1 MRIHLLVYII
11 VVVTEYK
18 VLCQSGGFNE
28 WSGFGPCSRTCG
40 GGIQSRHRS
49 CIETRRIESCQG
61 KKTEYRTCNTQDCPT
76 GSGDFRAAQCSEYD
90 SIPLDGKSYKWLPYY
105 GGAESTHC
113 QLYCVAEQEYFFH
126 KLSDKVIDGTPC
138 NQETRN
144 VCVNGKCRGVGCD
157 RVLDS
162 TKVEDKCGECDGR
175 NRNCK
180 TVTGT
185 LGHKGQNRVL
195 RIPSNAR
202 SIKITSQKPGK
213 SYLAIQ
219 KGTESLT
226 LVGLTFEYHVT
237 SEGRGTQKLTAAGP
251 TNDTVIVTIMKPKRE
266 HVIYHYQYSIATNN
280 RVQSW
285 RDEKSRQSADTI
297 PGDATGRYVWLTG
310 HWTVC
315 DKNCGEGV
323 QRRAVSC
330 MDTKNPK
337 VVRQV
342 YCNGINPPPSQQ
354 KCMGKIC
361 NDSATINVQWDN
373 GEWGPC
379 SSSCGLGEQSKSVFC
394 RAYRSDGFNF
404 VTNDAKCLEA
414 YPIKPVYMRSCN
426 DHVNCP
432 EWQTTAWSKCSK
444 KCGIGEQT
452 RRVYCRG
459 PDPSGDRNILPS
471 SACSP
476 LDRPLERKSCFD
488 SIRCQEGPIGE
499 LEIARIEIKRGQP
512 RCRNS
517 LYGCCPDGYTSATG
531 YSYRGCQRGR
541 CSIVLMGILP
551 LQVIVIEDVKEDPVG
566 QCEPFDFDMCIG
578 IGYDKTF
585 VPSIGPGIDP
595 KQQIEAQFKLV
606 MPLIKTG
613 CSEKFR
619 FFMCS
624 FFMPKCEDG
633 LYSITRPCQE
643 VCTSVRS
650 SCEESLQKLG
660 VLWPEDLDCSQLVS
674 EKDNN
679 QQCLQA
685 PETELPQ
692 FKFNET
698 LDISSTANGSEI
710 RENTDSNLDLNI
722 ATNFSDNTSYSS
734 EISLSESS
742 LDENMTVTSENKRDP
757 YYPNFSSGNK
767 EITVEV
773 DTTPENV
780 QEQTPAGHDNVYE
793 VSGHVGIGGGH
804 TRPHSGSLCEPL
816 HSGMC
821 KQFGYTETKMPNFA
835 GHSSLLEATL
845 DQSTYIS
852 VIYTGCSSELAF
864 LICSVFTP
872 ACKEHSP
879 EPVPPCRSVCLNV
892 KKECSTIMKTIGMP
906 WPAELNCLNFPMAHE
921 KTCLMGSADIFRVQR
936 QVKPKTVEKTQT
948 FVVTTNSTVK
958 KGGTSITGGSTSETC
973 LKNPEAGSCNNYT
986 VRWYYN
992 QTEKDCRMFWFGGC
1006 DPGENNFL
1014 TQDVCKNTCSQTKTV
1029 KTVVIDTA
1037 RCRQKQDRGQCTK
1050 YKVQWYYNYNDKL
1063 CQRFWYGGCRGNT
1076 NRFESEE
1083 ACKAACTS
1091 KVIDKGTN
1099 GNTGTD
1105 HGTNGGGHSG
1115 TDHGTDHGTN
1125 GGTHGGIDNSR
1136 NTDIC
1141 RLPSELGRCRK
1152 YIVKYFHNATTGQ
1165 CTRFWYGGCDGNANR
1180 FDTKEDCEARCTTTV
1195 TTVAPL
1201 PTTKPGKCPKLSIS
1215 NIGSCVQAC
1224 RRDVDCDGNQ
1234 KCCSNGC
1241 GTTCQDPEDSYLL
1254 TPPVNIRADIV
1265 RDNTAFVTWRD
1276 VDAADATERRLYSV
1290 RYRQLVA
1297 GTESQYTI
1305 VNTTAQQVYITGLSQ
1320 GQQYEFSVKVIQ
1332 GTKFSLWSISAYNT
1346 TRAGRGYKAGEC
1358 PPLTAGTGGIC
1369 VEGCSSDYDCTGT
1382 QKCCSNGCGHTCQE
1396 PNIVEVAPETTDAP
1410 QTSAQ
1415 FCNLE
1420 AERGS
1425 CTEYKIKWS
1434 FSGKDGRCK
1443 RFWYG
1448 GCKGNRN
1455 NFDSEEDCDA
1465 ACRRSV
1471 TVQDI
1476 CQLPQAHGP
1485 CKAAHRRWHFDQT
1498 TKDCTEFL
1506 YGGCRGNENR
1516 FRTRAE
1522 CLIRCGSDETKLKV
1536 NALHAMDKSYNK
1548 ITLKWDPPMMSKE
1561 VRQYRLS
1568 YMGERYYRDQV
1579 QRDSVSVIDIPGSVS
1594 SYSINGLKP
1603 STQYRFNLTAILGDG
1618 RRGPTEQIVADTM
1631 AETPEYK
1638 AGECPRVELTSNINP
1653 DCARLCQTD
1662 YDCAGNLKCC
1672 RDVCGMSCQ
1681 APRPTET
1688 VRLCFEAMWGCCL
1701 DGVSVAQGPNYQGC
1715 PDACQGTEYGC
1726 CEDGVTQATGPNKD
1740 GCEVGS
1746 GDEDNFCEQSVYQCC
1761 ADGITPAQGPNKEG
1775 CPEYTIV
1782 TERPDLGPVCQ
1793 QPEKRGSCS
1802 DYTVKYFFNTTSSK
1816 CERFWYGGCQG
1827 NQNNFD
1833 SDEECKAAC
1842 VQKVTETLP
1851 VCQQPKKTGRCRGYF
1866 KNYFYNKDT
1875 RQCEQF
1881 IYGGCDGND
1890 NNFETE
1896 VECER
1901 RCRTGGQ
1908 ITNDRCQLPYD
1919 VGPCKGN
1926 IPRWYHDVRRGEC
1939 VEFGWGGCEGNLNN
1953 FIDKETCLSNCSSI
1967 VIPSTTDVCRL
1978 PSETG
1983 RCRASIPRWFYDYNN
1998 GQCRQFTYGG
2008 CEGNQNNFDTQ
2019 QECES
2024 MCSRQRVCQ
2033 PYVEPSI
2040 QCLAYFKR
2048 YRYAAETGDCE
2059 EFIYGGCHGN
2069 SNNFETMEACR
2080 GKCAPGVTDPKTYDN
2095 ICALRPEVGKCRG
2108 RDIKW
2113 FYNSTSVRCERFYY
2127 GGCDGN
2133 PNRFDS
2139 EEECDSFCN
2148 NEGSGEV
2155 TIVDPDK
2162 TVDSSYCHLPKE
2174 SGDCENSFPAW
2185 YYDHLDGVC
2194 KEFVFGG
2201 CGGNKNRFTSRDVCE
2216 SSCSREAVCRL
2227 PPVTGRCRASYPRYY
2242 YDLRTGRCTQFTYG
2256 GCEGNAN
2263 NFKTRESCGSKCGDA
2278 YTPDVTIQP
2287 PVITEQCRQQK
2298 DYGDCNG
2305 QEVMYYFDNTIN
2317 DCRPFWYSG
2326 CGGNKNR
2333 FQNSTRCRRVCR
2345 DDYTNEVIPV
2355 TPAPRPT
2362 TTTPVPTIDTNV
2374 VITGDECEEDSE
2386 RGTCTNYT
2394 VRWYYNRGDKR
2405 CTRFWYGG
2413 CAGNGNR
2420 FVTEADCEKR
2430 CINKGIYPT
2439 ARPTLRPRPTS
2450 RPLPQRPCDNSP
2462 WGCCPDGITEAQDFY
2477 FSNCRVYTGTEL
2489 GNLVDGNST
2498 VIVERPDRNLFIEC
2512 GGPQGTVSWYK
2523 NGILITSDRRY
2534 TVYENGSILITTL
2547 TKEDSAVYACR
2558 VDDGIHKA
2566 IVRRFRV
2573 QIEVPITIFPTPATI
2588 VVRPGDNAFL
2598 HCQAY
2603 GSPQPTITWT
2613 KSGQSVANTGR
2624 YYVYPNGTLIIT
2636 DTQQADIDDYT
2647 CTARNGQ
2654 ASPVQRLVRLSLQDS
2669 VSARIK
2675 PVEGRIREGDTL
2687 YMICDGQGYPP
2698 PTVRW
2703 EKMGV
2708 ELVTT
2713 GRMTVNGAN
2722 LRITSVTLDDTG
2734 TYTCVANNAEEKSED
2749 SKSIQVIPKD
2759 VELPECR
2766 DSASLTMCR
2775 LIVRAGLCGYT
2786 DYSKQCCYSCD
2797 QSKLR
2802 G

>member
-49 CIETRRIESCQG
+49 CIETRRTESCRG

-105 GGAESTHC
+105 GGVESTQC

-162 TKVEDKCGECDGR
+162 TKVEDKCGACDGR
-175 NRNCK
+175 DRNCK

-213 SYLAIQ
+213 SYLAVQ

-226 LVGLTFEYHVT
+226 LVGNIGQNGKVMLVLQGLTFEYHVT

-251 TNDTVIVTIMKPKRE
+251 TNDTVIVTVMKPKRE

-280 RVQSW
+280 GVQSW
-285 RDEKSRQSADTI
+285 RDEKSRQAADTMR
-297 PGDATGRYVWLTG
+297 GDATGRYVWLTG

-315 DKNCGEGV
+315 DKDCGEGV

-330 MDTKNPK
+330 MDTRNPK

-354 KCMGKIC
+354 KCRGKIC

-379 SSSCGLGEQSKSVFC
+379 SSSCGLGEQSKPVFC

-432 EWQTTAWSKCSK
+432 EWQTTVWSKCSK

-499 LEIARIEIKRGQP
+499 LERGQP

-531 YSYRGCQRGR
+531 YSYRGCRR
-541 CSIVLMGILP
+541 
-551 LQVIVIEDVKEDPVG
+551 
-566 QCEPFDFDMCIG
+566 
-578 IGYDKTF
+578 
-585 VPSIGPGIDP
+585 
-595 KQQIEAQFKLV
+595 A
-606 MPLIKTG
+606 
-613 CSEKFR
+613 
-619 FFMCS
+619 
-624 FFMPKCEDG
+624 
-633 LYSITRPCQE
+633 
-643 VCTSVRS
+643 
-650 SCEESLQKLG
+650 
-660 VLWPEDLDCSQLVS
+660 
-674 EKDNN
+674 
-679 QQCLQA
+679 
-685 PETELPQ
+685 
-692 FKFNET
+692 
-698 LDISSTANGSEI
+698 
-710 RENTDSNLDLNI
+710 
-722 ATNFSDNTSYSS
+722 
-734 EISLSESS
+734 
-742 LDENMTVTSENKRDP
+742 
-757 YYPNFSSGNK
+757 
-767 EITVEV
+767 
-773 DTTPENV
+773 
-780 QEQTPAGHDNVYE
+780 
-793 VSGHVGIGGGH
+793 
-804 TRPHSGSLCEPL
+804 
-816 HSGMC
+816 
-821 KQFGYTETKMPNFA
+821 
-835 GHSSLLEATL
+835 
-845 DQSTYIS
+845 
-852 VIYTGCSSELAF
+852 
-864 LICSVFTP
+864 
-872 ACKEHSP
+872 
-879 EPVPPCRSVCLNV
+879 
-892 KKECSTIMKTIGMP
+892 
-906 WPAELNCLNFPMAHE
+906 
-921 KTCLMGSADIFRVQR
+921 
-936 QVKPKTVEKTQT
+936 
-948 FVVTTNSTVK
+948 
-958 KGGTSITGGSTSETC
+958 TSETC

-992 QTEKDCRMFWFGGC
+992 QTERDCRMFWFGGC

-1125 GGTHGGIDNSR
+1125 GGTNGGIDNSR

-1201 PTTKPGKCPKLSIS
+1201 PTTKPGQCPKLSIS

-1297 GTESQYTI
+1297 GTEIQYTI

-1346 TRAGRGYKAGEC
+1346 TRAVRGYKAGEC

-1396 PNIVEVAPETTDAP
+1396 PNIVEVAPETTGAP
-1410 QTSAQ
+1410 QTSAH

-1425 CTEYKIKWS
+1425 CTDYKIKWS
-1434 FSGKDGRCK
+1434 FSGKDGKCK

-1548 ITLKWDPPMMSKE
+1548 ITLKWDPPMMSNE
-1561 VRQYRLS
+1561 IRQYRLS

-1579 QRDSVSVIDIPGSVS
+1579 QQDSVSVIDIPGSVS

-1618 RRGPTEQIVADTM
+1618 RRGPTEQVVADTM

-1701 DGVSVAQGPNYQGC
+1701 DGVSVAQGPNYKGC

-1782 TERPDLGPVCQ
+1782 TRRPDLGPVCQ

-1833 SDEECKAAC
+1833 SDEECQAAC
-1842 VQKVTETLP
+1842 VQKVVDETLP

-1866 KNYFYNKDT
+1866 KNYFYNKDN

-1890 NNFETE
+1890 NNFKTE

-1901 RCRTGGQ
+1901 RCRTGGE

-1939 VEFGWGGCEGNLNN
+1939 LEFGWGGCEGNLNN

-1967 VIPSTTDVCRL
+1967 VISSTTDVCRL

-1983 RCRASIPRWFYDYNN
+1983 RCRASIPRWFYDSNN

-2040 QCLAYFKR
+2040 QCLAYIKR

-2095 ICALRPEVGKCRG
+2095 ICALRPEAGKCRG

-2194 KEFVFGG
+2194 KEFDFGG

-2287 PVITEQCRQQK
+2287 PVVTEQCRQQK

-2345 DDYTNEVIPV
+2345 DDFTNEVIPV

-2439 ARPTLRPRPTS
+2439 ARPTLRPRPTY

-2613 KSGQSVANTGR
+2613 KSGQRVANTGR
-2624 YYVYPNGTLIIT
+2624 FYVYPNGTLIIT

-2647 CTARNGQ
+2647 CTARNGRS
-2654 ASPVQRLVRLSLQDS
+2654 SPVQRLVRLSLQDS

-2734 TYTCVANNAEEKSED
+2734 SYTCVVNNAEEKSED

-2759 VELPECR
+2759 VELPECK